1 MAINFNTGQLH
12 DCDQIASWINTVGHG
27 HIEYLLDS
35 LVPDLFALRHLAL
48 VLAEDPYYSFKNV
61 DLARCDNDSEGDIVG
76 LVFSYPAA
84 SNQLTAEMENILSKD
99 RVQWMRYFSDH
110 QVNESWY
117 INTLG
122 VSEKFRRQ
130 GLAKALLKY
139 ASKRASQNNMNRL
152 SLHVYENNQ
161 AAINLY
167 ESCGFAIV
175 KKIDLTGHA
184 FFTSRNLSANYLMK
198 CDLSELKI

>member
-1 MAINFNTGQLH
+1 MALDINTGQLQ
-12 DCDQIASWINTVGHG
+12 DCDQIADWINTVGHG

-48 VLAEDPYYSFKNV
+48 VLAEDPDYSFKNV
-61 DLARCDNDSEGDIVG
+61 DLARIESDIVG
-76 LVFSYPAA
+76 LVFSYPSA
-84 SNQLTAEMENILSKD
+84 SNRLTSEMENILSKD
-99 RVQWMRYFSDH
+99 RIQWMRYFSDH
-110 QVNESWY
+110 QVSESWY

-130 GLAKALLKY
+130 GLAKTLLKH
-139 ASKRASQNNMNRL
+139 ASKRASENNMHCL
-152 SLHVYENNQ
+152 SLHVYENNK

-167 ESCGFAIV
+167 QSCGFAIV
-175 KKIDLTGHA
+175 EKIDLTGHM
-184 FFTSRNLSANYLMK
+184 FFTSRDLSANYLMK